1 MALRRQVEAPPLRKV
16 VAREFPR
23 DAEGLVEQLQGGDA
37 EARRWAARDLAEHPE
52 AAAAMGQRLLD
63 EPDRSVCGALFTSLE
78 RIATP
83 AAAAALLPLLR
94 SEDAALRTGA
104 IEVLA
109 TMPAAVAP
117 RVEALLADADPDVR
131 IFTVNLL
138 GDLPHERVPHW
149 LMQVLQ
155 RDPVVNVV
163 AAAIEVLA
171 EVGQPQHLPALRL
184 AQERFPDDEFVAFAV
199 GLATQRIESP

>member
-1 MALRRQVEAPPLRKV
+1 MALRRQVDPPALRKV

-23 DAEGLVEQLQGGDA
+23 DSAGLLEQLKSGDA

-52 AAAAMGQRLLD
+52 AAAVMGQCLLQ
-63 EPDRSVCGALFTSLE
+63 EADRSVCGALFTSLE
-78 RIATP
+78 RIASP

-117 RVEALLADADPDVR
+117 RIEALLTDADPDVR

-138 GDLPHERVPHW
+138 GDLPHERVPSW
-149 LMQVLQ
+149 LLQVLQ
-155 RDPVVNVV
+155 HEAEVNVV

-171 EVGQPQHLPALRL
+171 EVGQPVHLPALRQ
-184 AQERFPDDEFVAFAV
+184 ARARFPDDEFVAFAV
-199 GLATQRIESP
+199 DLATQRIEST